1 MGADRHAAELS
12 DFERDHFT
20 AQGNLRP
27 VYRKGEGPG
36 VVVMSEIP
44 GITPRVADFS
54 RRLVDD
60 GFTVAMPDLFG
71 EAGRPPDPAYA
82 LSSMARACISREF
95 KLFSTRG
102 ASAITHWCRSLARDL
117 HRRCGGAGV
126 GAVGMCLTGNF
137 ALAMMLDPSL
147 IAPVLSQPSL
157 PVGPLKRQR
166 RGLHIAAHELEQ
178 IRRRSADQ
186 DIPVMALRFTG
197 DRLCPA
203 ERFEALRENFG
214 SRLRAI
220 EIDSRPGN
228 PARIPPWAHSVLT
241 EHLVDE
247 DGHPTMVALERVL
260 AFFHERLDAPHPK

>member
-1 MGADRHAAELS
+1 MGTDRYAAQLS
-12 DFERDHFT
+12 DFELDHFT
-20 AQGNLRP
+20 AQGTLRP

-36 VVVMSEIP
+36 IVVMSEIP

-71 EAGRPPDPAYA
+71 KAGRAPNPAYA
-82 LSSMARACISREF
+82 LSSMASTCISREF

-102 ASAITHWCRSLARDL
+102 ASAVTNWCRSLARDL

-157 PVGPLKRQR
+157 PVGPLKKQK
-166 RGLHIAAHELEQ
+166 RGLHIAPHELRQ
-178 IRRRSADQ
+178 IRDRSAAEN
-186 DIPVMALRFTG
+186 IPVMALRFTG
-197 DRLCPA
+197 DRLCPR

-214 SRLRAI
+214 SRLRAV

-228 PARIPPWAHSVLT
+228 PAKIPPWAHSVLT
-241 EHLVDE
+241 EHLVDQE
-247 DGHPTMVALERVL
+247 GHPTRIALERVL
-260 AFFHERLDAPHPK
+260 AFFHERLDVETPA